1 MEGESPKTIR
11 AREVLDEAAL
21 TMSQRGEVYG
31 AAYLNHRRIADLWT
45 AYLDTPITP
54 DQVAI
59 CMVLTKISRLTET
72 VGHRNRDSYVD
83 IAAYTAISAE
93 CATWD
98 PYAD

>member
-1 MEGESPKTIR
+1 MVGESPKTIR

-31 AAYLNHRRIADLWT
+31 TAYLNHRRIADLWT